1 MFFSGIGSEAG
12 ASIEQQID
20 ATRELGWRHIDLR
33 NIDNVN
39 ITDVSDDIFEAVFE
53 KLGDAGIA
61 VSCFASNVA
70 NWGKDARD
78 PRDYERSLEELER
91 AIPRMKRFG
100 TTMIRGMS
108 FRTPQEEK
116 YITKELEI
124 DLITKMKAIVRRCED
139 AGIVYV
145 MENCVCYFTQSY
157 EYMDR
162 IRDSIGSPA
171 FKVVFDPCNP
181 LMTDNR
187 MGKKPY
193 AKQVPWE
200 AYLHLKDLIV
210 YVHIKDGEYV
220 RETDGVFPEVDYK
233 YPGEGDADIERI
245 VTDLLTNGYDGG
257 FCIEPH
263 IANAFCDRAEDTT
276 DDELQRFQLNS
287 YVDYGRRAQ
296 ALIGDIH
303 RSLISE

>member
-1 MFFSGIGSEAG
+1 MFYSGIGSEAG
-12 ASIEQQID
+12 ASIDQQIK
-20 ATRELGWRHIDLR
+20 ATLELGWQHIDLR

-39 ITDVSDDIFEAVFE
+39 ITDISDELFDGVFE
-53 KLGDAGIA
+53 KLSNAGIE

-70 NWGKDARD
+70 NWGKDSRNPED
-78 PRDYERSLEELER
+78 FEESLEELER

-100 TTMIRGMS
+100 TKMIRGMS
-108 FRTPQEEK
+108 FRTPKDEK
-116 YITKELEI
+116 YITRELEK
-124 DLITKMKAIVRRCED
+124 DLMTKMKTIVRRCEE
-139 AGIVYV
+139 AGVVYV

-157 EYMDR
+157 EHMDR
-162 IRDSIGSPA
+162 IRESIDSPA

-193 AKQVPWE
+193 TKQVPWE
-200 AYLHLKDLIV
+200 AYRRLKDLVI
-210 YVHIKDGEYV
+210 YFHIKDGKYV
-220 RETDGVFPEVDYK
+220 KETEGIFPEVDYK

-245 VTDLLTNGYDGG
+245 VRDLLKNGYDGW

-263 IANAFCDRAEDTT
+263 IANAYCDRKEDSANN
-276 DDELQRFQLNS
+276 DFLHYQFES

-296 ALIGDIH
+296 ALITDIH
-303 RSLISE
+303 RSLVSD

>member
-12 ASIEQQID
+12 VSIEQQIK
-20 ATRELGWRHIDLR
+20 ATRELGWQHIDLR

-39 ITDVSDDIFEAVFE
+39 ITDVSDDVFEAVYE
-53 KLGDAGIA
+53 KLGDAGIS

-70 NWGKDARD
+70 NWGKEARNPQD
-78 PRDYERSLEELER
+78 FEESLEELER

-100 TTMIRGMS
+100 TKMIRGMS
-108 FRTPQEEK
+108 FRTPKEEK

-124 DLITKMKAIVRRCED
+124 DLTKKMKVIVRLCEE

-157 EYMDR
+157 EHMDR
-162 IRDSIGSPA
+162 IRDSIDSPA
-171 FKVVFDPCNP
+171 FKVVYDPCNP

-193 AKQVPWE
+193 AKQLPWE
-200 AYLHLKDLIV
+200 AYRHLKDLII
-210 YVHIKDGEYV
+210 YFHIKDGKYV
-220 RETDGVFPEVDYK
+220 RETDGIFPEVDYK
-233 YPGEGDADIERI
+233 YPGQGDAEIDRI
-245 VTDLLTNGYDGG
+245 VSDLLKNGYDGG

-263 IANAFCDRAEDTT
+263 IANAYCDRMEDSANN
-276 DDELQRFQLNS
+276 DLLRYQFES

-296 ALIGDIH
+296 ALIADIH
-303 RSLISE
+303 RSLV